1 MALKKNFLFMALV
14 CAWFDASADCKY
26 YEGHQQNSIIF
37 DIPSTLSIPR
47 DTADGTTIYQTNT
60 VTFQG
65 NSSHNCTTTFDKGIK
80 NNLGTTLPTSVIFP
94 ISNSGLAWQWIRET
108 GPVKGFGGS
117 FGEPGGYGFNGTTHT
132 LHLLK
137 IAPLKG
143 NLTIPAGDIGYYQIG
158 TLQPLAMRISKNVS
172 IVAQS
177 CETPDVNVEMG
188 QYDLGVFSDIGDTSK
203 ATAFNILLNNCPSG
217 INKVMY
223 SLAPNPTTPA
233 WDAGQGIIEL
243 NKTSTAKGIALQ
255 ILDSNQTPL
264 ELNKDHAFSDYTST
278 GGNFRIPLSARYYR
292 ILPASNG
299 GKNDSGVSPGTANS
313 EVSFVMSYL

>member
-1 MALKKNFLFMALV
+1 MTLNKLLLLTTLA
-14 CAWFDASADCKY
+14 CAWQDASANCKY
-26 YEGHQQNSIIF
+26 YVAHQQNPIII
-37 DIPSTLSIPR
+37 DIPPTLSIPR
-47 DTADGTTIYQTNT
+47 DTPNNTTIYESNT
-60 VTFQG
+60 VTFYG
-65 NSSHNCTTTFDKGIK
+65 NSSLACTNIFLIGVK
-80 NNLGTTLPTSVIFP
+80 NNLGTGSPTSDIFP
-94 ISNSGLAWQWIRET
+94 ISNSGLAWQWVKEKE
-108 GPVKGFGGS
+108 VMKGFGS
-117 FGEPGGYGFNGTTHT
+117 ATRNPGGYGFNGTTHS
-132 LHLLK
+132 LRLLK

-143 NLTIPAGDIGYYQIG
+143 NITIPAGDIGYYQMG
-158 TLQPLAMRISKNVS
+158 TIQPLAMRISKSVS

-177 CETPDVNVEMG
+177 CETPDIKVEMG

-255 ILDSNQTPL
+255 ILDGNQTPL
-264 ELNKDHAFSDYTST
+264 ELNKDHVFSDYTST

-292 ILPASNG
+292 TLPASSG
-299 GKNDSGVSPGTANS
+299 GKFDLGVRPGTANS

>member
-1 MALKKNFLFMALV
+1 MSLKKTFLFTALV
-14 CAWFDASADCKY
+14 CVWFDASAECKY
-26 YEGHQQNSIIF
+26 YEGHQQNPIIV

-47 DTADGTTIYQTNT
+47 DIPNGTTIYQTNT

-65 NSSHNCTTTFDKGIK
+65 NSSYNCTTTFVQGIK
-80 NNLGTTLPTSVIFP
+80 NNLGTALPASDIFP
-94 ISNSGLAWQWIRET
+94 ISNSGLAWQWIREN

-117 FGEPGGYGFNGTTHT
+117 SRKPGGYGFNGTTHT

-143 NLTIPAGDIGYYQIG
+143 NLTIPAGDIGYYQID
-158 TLQPLAMRISKNVS
+158 TLQPLAMRISKTAS

-177 CETPDVNVEMG
+177 CETPDIKVEMG

-255 ILDSNQTPL
+255 ILDGNQTPL
-264 ELNKDHAFSDYTST
+264 ELNKDHVFSDYTST

-292 ILPASNG
+292 TLPASSG
-299 GKNDSGVSPGTANS
+299 GKFDLGVRPGTANS